1 MKHNLEDQFTSVLRA
16 ELLLSKYKIPYLKE
30 VINGLIQNAK
40 NRGEIIELNYW
51 NEVALEIK
59 KRINSPKKSD
69 I

>member
-1 MKHNLEDQFTSVLRA
+1 MKHNLNDQFTSVLRA
-16 ELLLSKYKIPYLKE
+16 ELLLSKYSLPYLKE

-59 KRINSPKKSD
+59 KRIV
-69 I
+69 

>member
-1 MKHNLEDQFTSVLRA
+1 MRHNLNDQFTSVLRA
-16 ELLLSKYKIPYLKE
+16 DLLLSKYSLPYLKE

-59 KRINSPKKSD
+59 KRIV
-69 I
+69 

>member
-1 MKHNLEDQFTSVLRA
+1 MRHNLNDQFTSVLRA
-16 ELLLSKYKIPYLKE
+16 ELLLSKYSLPYLKE

-59 KRINSPKKSD
+59 KRIV
-69 I
+69 

>member
-1 MKHNLEDQFTSVLRA
+1 MRHNLEDQFTSVLRA
-16 ELLLSKYKIPYLKE
+16 DILLSKYSVPYLKE

-59 KRINSPKKSD
+59 KRIV
-69 I
+69 

>member
-1 MKHNLEDQFTSVLRA
+1 MRHNLDDQFTSVLRA
-16 ELLLSKYKIPYLKE
+16 DILLSKYSLPYLKE

-59 KRINSPKKSD
+59 KRIV
-69 I
+69 

>member
-1 MKHNLEDQFTSVLRA
+1 MRHNLEDQFTSVLRA
-16 ELLLSKYKIPYLKE
+16 ELLMSKYSLPYLKE

-59 KRINSPKKSD
+59 KRIV
-69 I
+69 

>member
-16 ELLLSKYKIPYLKE
+16 DLLLSKYSLPYLKE

-51 NEVALEIK
+51 NEVAIEIK
-59 KRINSPKKSD
+59 KIINSPKKSD

>member
-1 MKHNLEDQFTSVLRA
+1 MRHNLNDQFTSVLRA

-59 KRINSPKKSD
+59 KIINSPKKSD
-69 I
+69 S

>member
-1 MKHNLEDQFTSVLRA
+1 MRHNLNDQFTSVLRA

-59 KRINSPKKSD
+59 KRIQ
-69 I
+69 

>member
-1 MKHNLEDQFTSVLRA
+1 MRHNLNDQFTSVLRA
-16 ELLLSKYKIPYLKE
+16 ELLLSKYSVPYLKE

-59 KRINSPKKSD
+59 KRIL
-69 I
+69 

>member
-16 ELLLSKYKIPYLKE
+16 ELLLSKYKLPYLKE
-30 VINGLIQNAK
+30 VINGFIQNAK

-59 KRINSPKKSD
+59 KRIV
-69 I
+69 

>member
-1 MKHNLEDQFTSVLRA
+1 MRHNLEDQFTSDLRA
-16 ELLLSKYKIPYLKE
+16 DNLMSKYSLSYLKE

-69 I
+69 T

>member
-1 MKHNLEDQFTSVLRA
+1 MKHNLNDQFTSDLRVDI
-16 ELLLSKYKIPYLKE
+16 LMSKYSLPYLKE

-59 KRINSPKKSD
+59 KRIV
-69 I
+69 

>member
-1 MKHNLEDQFTSVLRA
+1 MKHNLEEQFTSVLRA
-16 ELLLSKYKIPYLKE
+16 ELLLSKYKLPYLKE

-59 KRINSPKKSD
+59 KRIV
-69 I
+69 

>member
-1 MKHNLEDQFTSVLRA
+1 MKHNLEEQFTSVLRA
-16 ELLLSKYKIPYLKE
+16 ELLLSKYSLPYLKE

-59 KRINSPKKSD
+59 KIINSPKKSD

>member
-1 MKHNLEDQFTSVLRA
+1 MKHNLNDQFTSVLRA
-16 ELLLSKYKIPYLKE
+16 DLLLSKYSLPYLKE
-30 VINGLIQNAK
+30 VINGLITNAK